1 MATPLMD
8 QYNRIKAEHPDDI
21 LLFRLGDFYEMFF
34 DDAKTASRDLGIV
47 LTSRSKGP
55 NRIPMAGIP
64 HHSSLI
70 YINRLLQA
78 GHRVALCEQTQDAEE
93 AEGLV
98 ERGVVRVITPG
109 TLLEESILEEKQ
121 NNFLAAAVAEGGLAW
136 VDLSTGTFQLT
147 TVPPERIRDEI
158 MRLSPSE
165 ILVPS
170 ALEQSDFAR
179 NLEGFGRM
187 IVTPFADWRFDPENA
202 FRALTEHFQVK
213 TLEGF
218 GCPETDPGV
227 RAAGAALAYL
237 HDTQRGPLRHISKM
251 NRHHAE
257 DRLFLDEQTQRA
269 LELTETMRGGARK
282 GTLLWAL
289 DRTESAMGARRLR
302 EWVTLP
308 LQTVEEIRGRHA
320 AVQELVGSWGKVQKR
335 VRPICDLE
343 RVAAKVGTGRANA
356 RDLSALRETLGH
368 LPEIRSLEFSSPL
381 LRNLPVGEHPEL
393 RTFLET
399 ALADDPPAPL
409 TEGGLIR
416 DGFDAELDEVRSA
429 SRDGKGWI
437 ARFEAAEIERT
448 GISSLRVGYTQVFGY
463 YIEVTHTHRE
473 KVPENYTRK
482 QTLKNAERFI
492 TPELKEVESKVL
504 HAEERSKKL
513 EYRIFQR
520 VRERVAQDLA
530 GLQETGNAIAR
541 LDVIASLARVAE
553 ENNYVVPEID
563 DSRSIDIRDG
573 RHPVLERTLQEK
585 FVPNDVK
592 LEEDDVILITG
603 PNMAGKSTYIR
614 QSALLV
620 LMAHIGSFVPAASAR
635 IGVVDRIFTRSGAS
649 DEIARGQS
657 TFMVE
662 MNETANILNH
672 ATDRS
677 LIILDEI
684 GRGTSTFDG
693 VSIAWAVTEYI
704 HDHLKA
710 RTFFATH
717 YHELTELAEVLPG
730 VKNFHVVVREWGD
743 GIVFLHKIAEGLTD
757 KSYGIHVARLAGIP
771 RGVVDRAKVILA
783 GLEALTLDENDR
795 PRLAVK
801 QARPGEVRQLALFA
815 QAPPPEAPPRPK
827 LIDDLADIDVN
838 GLTPIEALQKL
849 SDLRERARK
858 SIPPGE

>member
-8 QYNRIKAEHPDDI
+8 QYNRIKAEHPNDI
-21 LLFRLGDFYEMFF
+21 LLFRLGDFYEMFH
-34 DDAKTASRDLGIV
+34 DDAKVASKVLGIV
-47 LTSRSKGP
+47 LTSRAKGA
-55 NRIPMAGIP
+55 NKVPMAGMP
-64 HHSSLI
+64 HHSSMS

-78 GHRVALCEQTQDAEE
+78 GHRVAVCEQTQPAEE

-109 TLLEESILEEKQ
+109 TLLEESILEEKK
-121 NNFLAAAVAEGGLAW
+121 NNYLAAAVSEGGLAW
-136 VDLSTGTFQLT
+136 VDPSTGIFQLST
-147 TVPPERIRDEI
+147 VVPERLRDEI

-165 ILVPS
+165 LLIPA
-170 ALEQSDFAR
+170 ALEESDFVQ
-179 NLEGFGRM
+179 NLDGFGQM
-187 IVTPFADWRFDPENA
+187 IITPFADWRFDSENA
-202 FRALTEHFQVK
+202 FRILTEHFEVK
-213 TLEGF
+213 SLEGF
-218 GCPETDPGV
+218 GCPEADHGV

-237 HDTQRGPLRHISKM
+237 LDTQRGPLLHISKM
-251 NRHHAE
+251 ERHRGE

-269 LELTETMRGGARK
+269 LELTETVRGGDRK

-289 DRTESAMGARRLR
+289 DRTESSMGARLLR

-308 LQTVEEIRGRHA
+308 LRSVEGIRERHT
-320 AVQELVGSWGKVQKR
+320 AVGELIGSWEKVQKR
-335 VRPICDLE
+335 IRPICDLE
-343 RVAAKVGTGRANA
+343 RVCAKVGAGRANA
-356 RDLSALRETLGH
+356 RDLAALRETLTQ
-368 LPEIRSLEFSSPL
+368 LPELRALEFTSPL
-381 LRNLPVGEHPEL
+381 LQSLPIGEHREL
-393 RTFLET
+393 RLYLEK
-399 ALADDPPAPL
+399 ALAEEPPAPL

-416 DGFDAELDEVRSA
+416 EGFDEELDQIRSQA
-429 SRDGKGWI
+429 TDGKGWI
-437 ARFEAAEIERT
+437 ARFEADEIERT
-448 GISSLRVGYTQVFGY
+448 GIHSLRVGYTEVFGY
-463 YIEVTHTHRE
+463 YIEVTHTH
-473 KVPENYTRK
+473 KAKIPENYIRK
-482 QTLKNAERFI
+482 QTLKNAERYI

-504 HAEERSKKL
+504 NAQERSKKL
-513 EYRIFQR
+513 EYNIFQR
-520 VRERVAQDLA
+520 VRDRVAEDLTS
-530 GLQETGNAIAR
+530 LQETGNGVAR
-541 LDVIASLARVAE
+541 LDVIASLSRVAE
-553 ENNYVVPEID
+553 ENNYLLPQID

-585 FVPNDVK
+585 FVPNDVV
-592 LEEDDVILITG
+592 LDEDDVILITG

-620 LMAHIGSFVPAASAR
+620 LMAQIGSFVPAAQAR

-710 RTFFATH
+710 RTLFATH
-717 YHELTELAEVLPG
+717 YHELTELGQVLPS

-743 GIVFLHKIAEGLTD
+743 GIVFLHKIMEGLTD

-771 RGVVDRAKVILA
+771 REVVSRAKVILS
-783 GLEALTLDENDR
+783 GLEALTLNESDR
-795 PRLAVK
+795 PRFAVK
-801 QARPGEVRQLALFA
+801 QPKPGDVQQLALFVP
-815 QAPPPEAPPRPK
+815 APPPPSTPVRPK
-827 LIDDLADIDVN
+827 LIDDLAEIDVN

-849 SDLRERARK
+849 AELRDRAQK
-858 SIPPGE
+858 LD